1 MHELS
6 LAMEVISLA
15 SKEAGKKNLSV
26 ISEILIEVGE
36 LSGVEADAFQWGL
49 EMLAKDSILAIAE
62 IKINRI
68 PGRGRCSSCNIEFG
82 MNTRLAMCPE
92 CHGFP
97 SVIAAGEEF
106 RVVSLLA
113 E

>member
-1 MHELS
+1 
-6 LAMEVISLA
+6 MEVISLA
-15 SKEAGKKNLSV
+15 EKEAGKKNLTL

-49 EMLAKDSILAIAE
+49 EMLAKESVLANAE

-68 PGRGRCSSCNIEFG
+68 PGRGRCTSCNIGFE
-82 MNTRLAMCPE
+82 MKTRLGMCPE
-92 CHGFP
+92 CNGFP
-97 SVIAAGEEF
+97 SVITAGEEF